1 MFQIAPDLK
10 KAIQTCKDPVQGE
23 RNLSPGAPMLFAR
36 DFKLF
41 PNFFQ
46 NKEPMMEPMELMELT
61 RAVKR
66 AVKESMN
73 EPTKEFTKE
82 STKELLNDCFVL

>member
-61 RAVKR
+61 
-66 AVKESMN
+66 
-73 EPTKEFTKE
+73 
-82 STKELLNDCFVL
+82 KELPKSRRMSRQKGR